1 MAYTVGDQ
9 LIDVLYSAGVRRIYG
24 LVGDSLN
31 PIVDAVR
38 RKENFEWI
46 HVHNEEAAAF
56 AAGAEAQIT
65 GEIAVCAG
73 SCGPGNTH
81 LIQGLYDA
89 DRSGAPVLALASQIP
104 SYQIGT
110 SYFQETH
117 PEQLFS
123 ECSHYCEMINSPAQM
138 PRLLQIAM
146 QTALS
151 RGGVAVLSIPGDIPA
166 QAALNQDHSARL
178 TTGDSVQVPARKQ
191 VERLAAIL
199 NEASTVTL
207 FAGAGVR
214 DAREQVLALAE
225 TLKAPIGHTLR
236 GKEWIQY
243 GNPFDVGMSGLLGYG
258 ACYEAMHQAEVLIL
272 LGTDFPYDAFLPDS
286 RTVQVDRDASV
297 LGRRTAL
304 ELGIVGDVGAT
315 LDALLPLLTEK
326 PDRTFLD
333 RLLEQHAS
341 ALERVVD
348 TYTRKI
354 DTMRPIHPEYL
365 AAQLDDLASE
375 DTIFTVDTGMCN
387 VWAARYLTPNGKRRV
402 IGSFLHGSM
411 ANALPQAI
419 GAQIAQPERQV
430 ISLSGDG
437 GLSMLMG
444 ELLTAREQELPITVV
459 VFNNGSLGMIR
470 LEMMVSGYP
479 YFGTEHGAADYGAIA
494 AACGLHAITVTDP
507 AEVRSALR
515 EALAHPG
522 PSLVD
527 VRTDPNALSLP
538 PHVTGQQVRGFAL
551 AATRTVLD
559 GGVGRMVDLARSN
572 LRNINIRR

>member
-1 MAYTVGDQ
+1 MPFTVGDQ
-9 LIDVLYSAGVRRIYG
+9 LIDVLYAAGIRRIYG

-31 PIVDAVR
+31 PIVDALR
-38 RKENFEWI
+38 RHEDFEWI

-65 GEIAVCAG
+65 GRLAVCAG

-104 SYQIGT
+104 SHQIGT

-117 PEQLFS
+117 PERVFA
-123 ECSHYCEMINSPAQM
+123 ECSHYCEMVNSPQQI
-138 PRLLQIAM
+138 PRLLKIAM
-146 QTALS
+146 QTAIS

-166 QAALNQDHSARL
+166 QPAAHDRREARL
-178 TTGDSVQVPARKQ
+178 VSSTAVQVPSGED
-191 VERLAAIL
+191 VERLAAVL
-199 NEASTVTL
+199 NRAETVAL

-214 DAREQVLALAE
+214 DARAQVLALAQA
-225 TLKAPIGHTLR
+225 LKAPIGHTLR
-236 GKEWIQY
+236 GKEWIQFD
-243 GNPFDVGMSGLLGYG
+243 NPFDVGMSGLLGYG
-258 ACYEAMHQAEVLIL
+258 ACYDATNQADVLVL
-272 LGTDFPYDAFLPDS
+272 LGTDFPYDAFLPGKG
-286 RTVQVDRDASV
+286 TVQIDRDASV
-297 LGRRTAL
+297 LGRRTEL

-315 LDALLPLLTEK
+315 IGAALPLLREK
-326 PDRTFLD
+326 TDRRFLD
-333 RLLEQHAS
+333 KMLAQHAS

-348 TYTRKI
+348 AYTRNI
-354 DTMRPIHPEYL
+354 ETVRPIHPEYL
-365 AAQLDDLASE
+365 AAQIDDLASE
-375 DTIFTVDTGMCN
+375 DAIFTVDTGMCN
-387 VWAARYLTPNGKRRV
+387 VWAARYLTPNGRRRV

-419 GAQIAQPERQV
+419 GAQIAQPGRQV
-430 ISLSGDG
+430 VSLSGDG

-444 ELLTAREQELPITVV
+444 ELLTAHEHALPITIV

-479 YFGTEHGAADYGAIA
+479 YFGTEHGTADYGAIA
-494 AACGLHAITVTDP
+494 SACGLHAITVTESAHVRP
-507 AEVRSALR
+507 ALA
-515 EALAHPG
+515 EAFAHPG

-538 PHVTGQQVRGFAL
+538 PHITGQQVRGFAL

-572 LRNINIRR
+572 ARNIKVRR

>member
-1 MAYTVGDQ
+1 MAYTVGEQ

-151 RGGVAVLSIPGDIPA
+151 HGGVAVLSIPGDIPA
-166 QAALNQDHSARL
+166 QSALNQDRSARL

-243 GNPFDVGMSGLLGYG
+243 ENPFDVGMSGLLGYG

-297 LGRRTAL
+297 LGRRTPL

-354 DTMRPIHPEYL
+354 ETMRPIHPEYL

-444 ELLTAREQELPITVV
+444 ELLTAQEQELPITVV

-494 AACGLHAITVTDP
+494 AACGLHATTVTDP
-507 AEVRSALR
+507 ADVRSALR
-515 EALAHPG
+515 EALAHHG

>member
-1 MAYTVGDQ
+1 MAYTVGEQ

-151 RGGVAVLSIPGDIPA
+151 HGGVAVLSIPGDIPA
-166 QAALNQDHSARL
+166 QSALNQDRSARL

-243 GNPFDVGMSGLLGYG
+243 ENPFDVGMSGLLGYG

-297 LGRRTAL
+297 LGRRTPL

-354 DTMRPIHPEYL
+354 ETMRPIHPEYL

-444 ELLTAREQELPITVV
+444 ELLTAQEQELPITVV

-494 AACGLHAITVTDP
+494 AACGLHATTVTDP
-507 AEVRSALR
+507 ADVRSALR